1 MNKIREAFRNNKNFQ
16 IFIVACGAILFY
28 VVLNNIGIV
37 RDAFLYVLS
46 ILWPVICATILAFII
61 NPIVQFFE
69 QKVFGKL
76 KYRKAVHLFCVIFTV
91 VMIVF
96 LILLL
101 LYLIVNQLSASI
113 SNLIANSDQYVES
126 LINLIKKVFGDYA
139 SEINIFGVNLMDL
152 QSADLKEFSSTIIT
166 WCTEHISGIIGG
178 VTSVGSNVL
187 NTFIMFMLVIY
198 MLLDVEH
205 LSRGVS
211 RYFRSIMEPEN
222 YISFANVCTKSSK
235 IFIRYLL
242 CNILDS
248 LIVGVACYLFMIIM
262 GLPYPLLI
270 AVEVGVTNFV
280 PTFGPIVGG
289 VIGGFLI
296 LLVNPMGTVW
306 FVIYTLISQF
316 CDGNLLK
323 PKLFG
328 DPTGLRPMWVLASI
342 IICGGLFG
350 VVGMI
355 LGVPLFAIISDIV
368 NERVEKRIQRWD
380 CYRK

>member
-1 MNKIREAFRNNKNFQ
+1 MNKIREAFHNNKNFQ

-28 VVLNNIGIV
+28 VILNNLGIV
-37 RDAFLYVLS
+37 RNAFLYVLG
-46 ILWPVICATILAFII
+46 ILWPVICATVLAFII

-69 QKVFGKL
+69 QKLLGKV

-91 VMIVF
+91 VLIVF
-96 LILLL
+96 LIILL
-101 LYLIVNQLSASI
+101 LYLIVDQLSTSI
-113 SNLIANSDQYVES
+113 SNLIANLDQYVDS
-126 LINLIKKVFGDYA
+126 LVTLIKNTFGDYA
-139 SEINIFGVNLMDL
+139 SEINIFGVDL
-152 QSADLKEFSSTIIT
+152 LDLGSADLKELSSTVIA

-198 MLLDVEH
+198 MLLDVGH

-222 YISFANVCTKSSK
+222 YISFADVCTRSSK
-235 IFIRYLL
+235 IFIRYFL

-248 LIVGVACYLFMIIM
+248 LIVGVACYLFMIIT

-270 AVEVGVTNFV
+270 AVVVGVTNFI

-306 FVIYTLISQF
+306 FVIYTLVSQF

-328 DPTGLRPMWVLASI
+328 DTTGLRPMWVLAAI

-350 VVGMI
+350 VIGMVF
-355 LGVPLFAIISDIV
+355 GVPLFAIISDIV

-380 CYRK
+380 CYKK